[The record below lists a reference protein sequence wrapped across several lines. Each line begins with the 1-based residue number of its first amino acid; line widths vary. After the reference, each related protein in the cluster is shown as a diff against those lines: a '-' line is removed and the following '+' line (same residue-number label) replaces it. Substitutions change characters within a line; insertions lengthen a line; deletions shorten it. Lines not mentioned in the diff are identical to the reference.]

1 VLLFPPIATVAILVN
16 GAPVATYV
24 HPYEAHGE
32 VFAPVRPFLTRFAD
46 RLWFDGGTLVIE
58 RGGRLVRVPL
68 PARMPDALD
77 RAYVAIAP
85 ILRALG
91 ERVEYD
97 PQRRLVEVRSACS
110 APIAAP
116 TPFVTLA
123 HPIVPRAVFTPM
135 PVATPRPVWTG
146 PAIPRRTPIPRLVP
160 TPAP

>member
-1 VLLFPPIATVAILVN
+1 MVLFPPMAAVAIRVN
-16 GAPVATYV
+16 GAPVATYI

-32 VFAPVRPFLTRFAD
+32 VFAPVRPFITRFAD
-46 RLWFDGGTLVIE
+46 RLWFERGTLVIE
-58 RGGRLVRVPL
+58 RDGRRVRVRL

-91 ERVEYD
+91 ERVQYD
-97 PQRRLVEVRSACS
+97 PHRRLVEVRSTS
-110 APIAAP
+110 DHPITAP

-123 HPIVPRAVFTPM
+123 HPVAPRVVFTPV
-135 PVATPRPVWTG
+135 PVATARPVWTG

-160 TPAP
+160 TPSP